1 LNVAET
7 ISPAADAAAKAELK
21 ARRTRA
27 LSAVGQARVANSW
40 LRLGSCA
47 IVAVVAMSLVANIW
61 PIVWWAGL
69 VAVILIDRHLYKRLL
84 LRCQA
89 NDPPQSITGLI
100 AWTAAQSAYGNI
112 IAVLLWFA
120 PYVPGETMAVIYIC
134 GGLANAAATLRSN
147 PALSIAGIG
156 PTIATLLGLP
166 LIEYA
171 MNGGQNSLDLMPLVA
186 GLLLL
191 GFGVN
196 LWKSLR
202 ESDAAQAQA
211 EAAAMRERQAAA
223 AAAAAKT
230 DTIRRMNDELRTPM
244 AALVGAAEHLHR
256 AAVSPQARSHIAAIV
271 QAGEVL
277 KMVLDDLS
285 DLDNLENGQLRI
297 ETKPTDPREL
307 ARTVVAAFKTAAADK
322 NLELFLD
329 IAPDVP
335 TRVALDP
342 ARVRQV
348 LFNLLANAVRFTTH
362 GGVRVRVSVLNTE
375 ANRARLNFAIADT
388 GAGMSRSQLAQIF
401 GRAKLCMEGEGPGLG
416 LTISLRLAKLMGGQI
431 NAKSDIGQGSM
442 FAFTVDTPV
451 LVQSTAS
458 PVA

>member
-1 LNVAET
+1 LTDAET
-7 ISPAADAAAKAELK
+7 ISPAADAAAKTEQK
-21 ARRTRA
+21 ARRVRA
-27 LSAVGQARVANSW
+27 LIAAGQARIANAW

-47 IVAVVAMSLVANIW
+47 IVAIVAMSLVANIW
-61 PIVWWAGL
+61 PILWFAGL
-69 VAVILIDRHLYKRLL
+69 VFVVLIDRHLYKRLL
-84 LRCQA
+84 TRCQA
-89 NDPPQSITGLI
+89 NDPPRRIVGLVV
-100 AWTAAQSAYGNI
+100 WTALQSAYGNI
-112 IAVLLWFA
+112 LAALLWFA

-134 GGLANAAATLRSN
+134 GGLANAAATLRSH
-147 PALSIAGIG
+147 PALSVAGIG
-156 PTIATLLGLP
+156 PTVATLLGLP

-196 LWKSLR
+196 LWKSLLA
-202 ESDAAQAQA
+202 SDAAQAQA
-211 EAAAMRERQAAA
+211 EASAMRDRQAAA

-297 ETKPTDPREL
+297 ESKPTDPREL
-307 ARTVVAAFKTAAADK
+307 ARGVVAAFKTAAADK

-335 TRVALDP
+335 ARVALDP
-342 ARVRQV
+342 MRVRQV

-442 FAFTVDTPV
+442 FAFTVDAPV
-451 LVQSTAS
+451 LVQPVSS